1 MILKPTIN
9 VYGRKVETAG
19 CTQVQMDELL
29 ELGDQLG
36 RNGVKALLYKFFGVT
51 SRKDLTEEQAMAAI
65 KLMRREIAALK
76 RGGRS
81 LVPALNASL
90 GRRA

>member
-1 MILKPTIN
+1 MLVKPKVS
-9 VYGRKVETAG
+9 VYGRQVETAG

-36 RNGVKALLYKFFGVT
+36 RNGVKALLHKFFGVT

-65 KLMRREIAALK
+65 KLMRHEITLLK
-76 RGGRS
+76 RGGPS